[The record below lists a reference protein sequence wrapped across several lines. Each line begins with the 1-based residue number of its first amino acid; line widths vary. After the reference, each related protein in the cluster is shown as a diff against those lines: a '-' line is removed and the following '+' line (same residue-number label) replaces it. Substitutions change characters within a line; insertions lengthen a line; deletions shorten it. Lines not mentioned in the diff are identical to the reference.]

1 MQAVMMQWLSRG
13 RYANAK
19 TPLNA
24 CSSYIIHSW
33 ERRSVVVL
41 ARFLLFVLLLLL
53 FALAVALLLLEL
65 LLPELVDG
73 VAVDVGEDNLEDVRV
88 PLDGLAFDAFFDILG
103 IVSMYSDEMYQENI
117 PLGAPA
123 NRSCCLVGR

>member
-19 TPLNA
+19 TPQNA
-24 CSSYIIHSW
+24 CSSYTIHCW

-41 ARFLLFVLLLLL
+41 ARFFLFVLLLLL

-65 LLPELVDG
+65 LLPELIDG
-73 VAVDVGEDNLEDVRV
+73 IAVDVREDNLEDVRI
-88 PLDGLAFDAFFDILG
+88 PLDGLAFDAFFDVLG
-103 IVSMYSDEMYQENI
+103 Y
-117 PLGAPA
+117 
-123 NRSCCLVGR
+123 C